1 MATETKGI
9 LTEAQVL
16 ELKGLVD
23 QNILDMYPDLI
34 QMLFESESLSFD
46 EKKYWME
53 LFPLMT
59 EEHIK
64 KLREILENERRELA
78 TLQNDYTAG
87 KNAFVNATPVD
98 WTAEAEATKKRKEEE
113 QTQETKESTEEE
125 NLLSQL

>member
-1 MATETKGI
+1 MVTTGI
-9 LTEAQVL
+9 LTVEQVA

-59 EEHIK
+59 EEHIQ
-64 KLREILENERRELA
+64 KLREILENERKELA
-78 TLQNDYTAG
+78 SLENNYDAG
-87 KNAFVNATPVD
+87 KKALIDATPVD
-98 WTAEAEATKKRKEEE
+98 RTAEIEAAKKRKEEE
-113 QTQETKESTEEE
+113 KMQESKETTEEE
-125 NLLSQL
+125 KLLSQL